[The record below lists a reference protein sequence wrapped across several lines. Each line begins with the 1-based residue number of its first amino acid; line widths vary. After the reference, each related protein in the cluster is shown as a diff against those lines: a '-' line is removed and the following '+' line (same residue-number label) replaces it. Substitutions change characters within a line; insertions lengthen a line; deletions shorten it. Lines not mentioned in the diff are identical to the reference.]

1 MEEEAFHKAS
11 PTFKGQ
17 PTPTASSRAVEQFL
31 FLSCQPY
38 PTRLPGRWR
47 RLRFRGKKG
56 EQEKKVRKKTS
67 KNQARKNVHEEWTIG
82 VNVQCKIINTDGV
95 DQIARENVCIKRD
108 KSKSERGPLGSCVTA
123 PFSRKKK
130 KEQCTGRRAED
141 RRKKPRTRLPPPFLP
156 FSGVGFSS
164 PAPPRL
170 HLRLVKGCPPS

>member
-130 KEQCTGRRAED
+130 KRAMHGPKGGRPAKE
-141 RRKKPRTRLPPPFLP
+141 TAYTPPPSLSPFLWGRFFLP
-156 FSGVGFSS
+156 S
-164 PAPPRL
+164 P
-170 HLRLVKGCPPS
+170 S